1 MLKKNRTKKKKKSV
15 GEGREQSG
23 SDRAQQKIPP
33 LCLPVLHAARE
44 GRASEPT
51 PRGLG
56 GQILFENR
64 CEHCRHTASF

>member
-1 MLKKNRTKKKKKSV
+1 MLKKNRTKKKKRKKSV

-23 SDRAQQKIPP
+23 SDRAQKKIPP

-51 PRGLG
+51 PPRLG
-56 GQILFENR
+56 R
-64 CEHCRHTASF
+64 PDPV